1 MVMDWQDGALGAAG
15 VVGAGVA
22 VIHGV
27 LIQKLL
33 VRPLAGPSDVRM
45 SAPIRRLIAPL
56 LHFST
61 YNWFLGGLALI
72 AVAAGFQPGA
82 RLMTGLVVG
91 SSYLFGAV
99 GNCWATRGRHPG
111 WMLMAVALILIVL
124 GAHKPA

>member
-1 MVMDWQDGALGAAG
+1 MDWQDGALGAAG

-33 VRPLAGPSDVRM
+33 VQPLAGQTGVRM
-45 SAPIRRLIAPL
+45 AAPIRRLIAPL
-56 LHFST
+56 LHFSA
-61 YNWFLGGLALI
+61 YNWFLGGLALV

-82 RLMTGLVVG
+82 RLMTALLVG
-91 SSYLFGAV
+91 SAYLFGAV
-99 GNCWATRGRHPG
+99 GNGWATRGKHPG

-124 GAHKPA
+124 GVYKPA